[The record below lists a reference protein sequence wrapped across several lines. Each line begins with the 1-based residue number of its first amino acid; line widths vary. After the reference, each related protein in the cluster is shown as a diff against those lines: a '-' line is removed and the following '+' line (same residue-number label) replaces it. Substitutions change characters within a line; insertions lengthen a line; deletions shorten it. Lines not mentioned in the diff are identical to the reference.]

1 MERSIFRYILRYSTS
16 QQLALG
22 AAVLLSYPFLYLS
35 LDLPKIIVNQA
46 IDGGPQGPYK
56 LPLFGA
62 SFKLDLSQLQ
72 YLFLLCGIYLLLVLI
87 NGAFKYYINVYK
99 GQLGERLLRRLR
111 YQLFEAIL
119 RFPLPRFRKVSQG
132 ELIPMITAEVEPM
145 GGFIG
150 TAFVDPMFFGGQ
162 LLIILAFIMVQDPFL
177 GAAAIALYPL
187 QMYVI
192 PRLQRK
198 VNQLGKLR
206 VREVRRL
213 SDQIGESVAG
223 VVEVRA
229 HDTVRYEL
237 ARFADRLG
245 RIYFIRF
252 EIYRRKFFIKF
263 LNNFIDKLTPFFFFA
278 IGGYLVIHGDLSF
291 GALLAV
297 LAAYKDLAAPWKEL
311 LAWYQQKE
319 DIRIKYEQVVE
330 QFQPPAMLPAAMLH
344 DEPEAGA
351 APSRELTVQGVTLQD
366 EDGVALL
373 ENVTLHLPLDRHLA
387 VIGDDAS
394 GKAELAMLLARLLV
408 PTRGRVALGGVDLAE
423 APLAVTGRRIGYVA
437 VGAYLMNASIGDNL
451 VYGLKHKPVR
461 EVAYEGEALA
471 EWRRRQDEAVR
482 SGNLSFDIAADWVD
496 LDAAGVA
503 DPAALDARLVSVL
516 RMVELDGDV
525 YQLGLRGTVD
535 PTRHPDVAARVL
547 EARFALHRR
556 LQDAALRPL
565 VETFD
570 RHRFNGN
577 ATVAENLL
585 FGAPVDERFDM
596 ENLADHPYVRGVLDR
611 VGLTE
616 DFVRMGRQVAE
627 TMVELFADLPPEHEF
642 FQQYSFISAEALP
655 EYQVIADRARRDP
668 AGLAPADRQ
677 RLLALPFKLA
687 PARHRLG
694 LIDAAMEARILEA
707 RAAFAADLPA
717 DLQGA
722 IAFFDERAYNAAA
735 SLQDNILFGKL
746 AHGHAHAAAKI
757 GAVIQELVES
767 LGLRDTII
775 RIGLNAAAGIGGGRL
790 SAVQRQKVALA
801 RCILKRPDV
810 MIVNSATDALD
821 AAAQNRVIERV
832 LSERAGRAT
841 VWVLNRPEA
850 ARLFDETLVMKNG
863 QVAEQGPYDRLK
875 AQSGALAAMLESA

>member
-1 MERSIFRYILRYSTS
+1 MERSIFQYILRYSTP

-22 AAVLLSYPFLYLS
+22 AAVLVSYPFLYLS

-46 IDGGPQGPYK
+46 INGGPQGPYK
-56 LPLFGA
+56 LPLFGT
-62 SFKLDLSQLQ
+62 SFKLDVAQLQ

-132 ELIPMITAEVEPM
+132 ELIPMITAEVEPL

-150 TAFVDPMFFGGQ
+150 TAFVDPLFFGGQ

-177 GAAAIALYPL
+177 GAAAIAMYPF

-192 PRLQRK
+192 PKLQRK
-198 VNQLGKLR
+198 VNQLGKTR

-330 QFQPPAMLPAAMLH
+330 QFEPPAMLPEAMLH
-344 DEPEAGA
+344 GEPEAS
-351 APSRELTVQGVTLQD
+351 APQGELTVQNVALHD
-366 EDGVALL
+366 EDGAALL
-373 ENVTLHLPLDRHLA
+373 DNVTLHLPLDRHLA

-394 GKAELAMLLARLLV
+394 GKSELAMVIARLLL
-408 PTRGRVALGGVDLAE
+408 PSRGRVLLGGADLAE

-437 VGAYLMNASIGDNL
+437 AGAYLMNASIGDNL

-461 EVAYEGEALA
+461 EIVYEGEALA
-471 EWRRRQDEAVR
+471 DWRRRQDEAMR
-482 SGNLSFDIAADWVD
+482 AGNLPFDIAADWID
-496 LDAAGVA
+496 LEAAGVSDA
-503 DPAALDARLVSVL
+503 PALDARLVEVL
-516 RMVELDGDV
+516 RLVELDGDV

-535 PTRHPDVAARVL
+535 PTRHPEVASRVL

-556 LQDAALRPL
+556 LQDKALRPL

-570 RHRFNGN
+570 RHRFNNN

-585 FGAPVDERFDM
+585 FGAPVDERFDV
-596 ENLADHPYVRGVLDR
+596 ENLAEHPYVQGVLDR
-611 VGLTE
+611 IGLTE

-655 EYQVIADRARRDP
+655 EYQVIAERARRDP
-668 AGLAPADRQ
+668 AGIAPADRQ
-677 RLLALPFKLA
+677 RLLALPFKLI

-694 LIDAAMEARILEA
+694 LIDTAMEGRILEA
-707 RAAFAADLPA
+707 RAAFAAELPA

-722 IAFFDERAYNAAA
+722 IAFFDERAYNPAA

-746 AHGHAHAAAKI
+746 AHGHAHAATKI
-757 GAVIQELVES
+757 GSVIQELVNT
-767 LGLRDTII
+767 LGIRDTII
-775 RIGLNAAAGIGGGRL
+775 RIGLNAPAGIGGGRL
-790 SAVQRQKVALA
+790 STVQRQKVALA
-801 RCILKRPDV
+801 RCILKRPEA
-810 MIVNSATDALD
+810 MIVNAATDALD
-821 AAAQNRVIERV
+821 AATQNRVIERV
-832 LSERAGRAT
+832 LAEREGRTT

-850 ARLFDETLVMKNG
+850 ASLFDETLVMKNG
-863 QVAEQGPYDRLK
+863 QVAEQGPYDRLR
-875 AQSGALAAMLESA
+875 AQSGALAAM